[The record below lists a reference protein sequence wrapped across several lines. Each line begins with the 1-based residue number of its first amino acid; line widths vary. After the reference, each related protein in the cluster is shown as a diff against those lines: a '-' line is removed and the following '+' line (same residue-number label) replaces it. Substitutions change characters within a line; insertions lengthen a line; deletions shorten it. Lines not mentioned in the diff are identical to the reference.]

1 MDPPRKPSHDPTS
14 RTHARSAARAGDR
27 LPPSRRAAESV
38 PGPAPQELIETTAKE
53 LLAALDA
60 DRALAKKDPARVRKL
75 VDEILLPHF
84 DTDYSARLVLGKHW
98 RNATPEQQKR
108 FIDAFYKSLLKNY
121 GSALAE
127 FTGDRLKVLPFRG
140 DLASGQAIVRT
151 EVKRSNGQR
160 VPVNYTLRSTPAGW
174 KAWDVTI
181 EGISYVRN
189 FRNDVGAEVD
199 QTGLDAVIARLEKEN
214 QDGAAA
220 ARALTARRR
229 RGALA
234 AAGPGR
240 FELSGDVGFA
250 DAARLLASG
259 DAAFAGLERVEVD
272 LARVARVD
280 SAGLALLLE
289 WSLAARAA
297 GRGFAT

>member
-1 MDPPRKPSHDPTS
+1 MTRRFALLLGALLLPAALSLS
-14 RTHARSAARAGDR
+14 ARAAD
-27 LPPSRRAAESV
+27 SA
-38 PGPAPQELIETTAKE
+38 PGPAPQELIEKTARE

-60 DRALAKKDPARVRKL
+60 NRDQARKDPGRVRQL

-108 FIDAFYKSLLKNY
+108 FVEAFYKSLLKNY

-140 DLASGQAIVRT
+140 DLSTGQAIVRT
-151 EVKRSNGQR
+151 EVKRSNGQL
-160 VPVNYTLRSTPAGW
+160 VPVNYTLRATPSGW

-199 QTGLDAVIARLEKEN
+199 QTGLDAVIQRLEKEN
-214 QDGAAA
+214 QGGATAA
-220 ARALTARRR
+220 K
-229 RGALA
+229 G
-234 AAGPGR
+234 
-240 FELSGDVGFA
+240 
-250 DAARLLASG
+250 
-259 DAAFAGLERVEVD
+259 
-272 LARVARVD
+272 
-280 SAGLALLLE
+280 
-289 WSLAARAA
+289 
-297 GRGFAT
+297 